1 VRAEFVQA
9 VLDAADREPDLVFL
23 SGDLGFLAL
32 ESVRTRLGPRFVNA
46 GVSEQNMVSV
56 AAGLAHRG
64 FKPIV
69 YSIAPFAVL
78 RPIEQIRNDV
88 CMHGLSVKVVG
99 NGGGYGYGIMGGT
112 HHTLEDIALMRT
124 MPGMRI
130 HVPVTSPDVG
140 AAVSTMLAESGP
152 AYLRLNLAAK
162 IDFAGDA
169 TYAPFRQVR
178 RGEGAGGVIVCLG
191 PLVGEVMKALGDA
204 TKPAPSVWSLAHFPF
219 GKLPA
224 ALVEELES
232 AKKCLVL
239 EEHLA
244 AGGAG
249 EALAAALLGTLKTPL
264 RFEHL
269 FARGY
274 PSGRYG
280 SQRWHL
286 EESSLAGE
294 SLAKALRDFCA

>member
-1 VRAEFVQA
+1 MRAEFVQA
-9 VLDAADREPDLVFL
+9 VLEAAEREPELIFL
-23 SGDLGFLAL
+23 SGDLGFMAL
-32 ESVRTRLGPRFVNA
+32 EPVRARLGERFVNA

-78 RPIEQIRNDV
+78 RPLEQIRNDV
-88 CMHGLSVKVVG
+88 CMHDLSVKVVG

-112 HHTLEDIALMRT
+112 HHALEDIALMRT
-124 MPGMRI
+124 MPNMRV
-130 HVPVTSPDVG
+130 HVPVTSADVG
-140 AAVSTMLAESGP
+140 TALTTMLAEAGP

-162 IDFAGDA
+162 IEFEGEGA
-169 TYAPFRQVR
+169 YAPFRQVR
-178 RGEGAGGVIVCLG
+178 RGDAGAGVVVCLG
-191 PLVGEVMKALGDA
+191 PPVGDVMKALGEA
-204 TKPAPSVWSLAHFPF
+204 KLSPSVWALSRFPF
-219 GKLPA
+219 GELPPSLLAEIA
-224 ALVEELES
+224 A
-232 AKKCLVL
+232 AKKVLVV

-249 EALAAALLGTLKTPL
+249 EALAGVLLRSLRTAV

-286 EESSLAGE
+286 EESSLAGAP
-294 SLAKALRDFCA
+294 LAAALRDFCA

>member
-1 VRAEFVQA
+1 VRAEFAQA
-9 VLDAADREPDLVFL
+9 VLEAVDREADLVFL
-23 SGDLGFLAL
+23 SGDLGFMAL
-32 ESVRTRLGPRFVNA
+32 EAVRAKLGERFINA

-78 RPIEQIRNDV
+78 RPLEQIRNDV
-88 CMHGLSVKVVG
+88 CMHDLSVKIVG
-99 NGGGYGYGIMGGT
+99 NGGGYGYGIMGAT
-112 HHTLEDIALMRT
+112 HHALEDIAVMRT
-124 MPGMRI
+124 MPNMRL
-130 HVPVTSPDVG
+130 HVPVTSSDVG
-140 AAVSTMLAESGP
+140 DAVRQMLCEAGP

-162 IDFAGDA
+162 VDFAGDSA
-169 TYAPFRQVR
+169 YKPFRQAR
-178 RGEGAGGVIVCLG
+178 RGVGAVVVCLG
-191 PLVGEVMKALGDA
+191 PLVGQVLAALSDPDA
-204 TKPAPSVWSLAHFPF
+204 PSPSVWCLARFPF
-219 GKLPA
+219 GEVPPL
-224 ALVEELES
+224 LLEELEL
-232 AKKCLVL
+232 ARKCLVV

-249 EALAAALLGTLKTPL
+249 EALAAALIGALRVPI
-264 RFEHL
+264 RFEHA

-286 EESSLAGE
+286 EESSLAGPGLKRVIHE
-294 SLAKALRDFCA
+294 LCA

>member
-1 VRAEFVQA
+1 MRAEFVQA
-9 VLDAADREPDLVFL
+9 VLEVADREPDLVFL
-23 SGDLGFLAL
+23 SGDLGFMAL
-32 ESVRTRLGPRFVNA
+32 EPVRTKLGARFVNA

-64 FKPIV
+64 FKPMV

-78 RPIEQIRNDV
+78 RPLEQIRNDV
-88 CMHGLSVKVVG
+88 CMHGLSVKIVG

-124 MPGMRI
+124 MPHMRV

-140 AAVSTMLAESGP
+140 AAVSAMLAESGP

-169 TYAPFRQVR
+169 AYAPFRQVR
-178 RGEGAGGVIVCLG
+178 RGQGGVVVCLG
-191 PLVGEVMKALGDA
+191 PLVGEVVKALGD
-204 TKPAPSVWSLAHFPF
+204 PAQPSPSIWSLARFPF
-219 GKLPA
+219 GKLPS
-224 ALVEELES
+224 ALIEELEGS
-232 AKKCLVL
+232 KKLLVV

-249 EALAAALLGTLKTPL
+249 EALAAALLGTLRTPIK
-264 RFEHL
+264 FEHL

-286 EESSLAGE
+286 GESSLAGE
-294 SLAKALRDFCA
+294 GLAKALRDFGA

>member
-9 VLDAADREPDLVFL
+9 VLAAADREPGLVFL
-23 SGDLGFLAL
+23 SGDLGFMAL
-32 ESVRTRLGPRFVNA
+32 EPMRAKLGERFVNA

-64 FKPIV
+64 FKPLV

-78 RPIEQIRNDV
+78 RPLEQIRNDV

-112 HHTLEDIALMRT
+112 HHALEDIALMRT
-124 MPGMRI
+124 MPHMHV
-130 HVPVTSPDVG
+130 HVPVTSLDVA
-140 AAVSTMLAESGP
+140 AAVSEMLSRSGP

-162 IDFAGDA
+162 VDFDGDA
-169 TYAPFRQVR
+169 TYAAFRQVR
-178 RGEGAGGVIVCLG
+178 RGQGAVVVCLG
-191 PLVGEVMKALGDA
+191 PLVGEVVKSLGDSS
-204 TKPAPSVWSLAHFPF
+204 PSVWSLAQFPF
-219 GKLPA
+219 GKLPQ
-224 ALVEELES
+224 ALIEELEV
-232 AKKCLVL
+232 AKKCLVV

-249 EALAAALLGTLKTPL
+249 EALAAAMLGTLRSPI

-286 EESSLAGE
+286 EESSLAGT
-294 SLAKALRDFCA
+294 SLTKAIRDFRS